1 VLINYKYQGYIVVNQ
16 IKFTISLMA
25 VTCAAFL
32 ATESNLKSAQA
43 GEVVVKQATES
54 IPSSPV
60 RIAAN
65 TESIPL
71 PGSFS
76 QSALDL
82 QPQNNSITN
91 KATFQASIDLEK
103 FCKDYPYNTRCNGI
117 NQPTQETEKLPTPPK
132 VNPSTPTQENK
143 KSGWAISPEVSTL
156 GVGASVTKSLTP
168 NFNARVGVNTFSAST
183 GELTVESDGVE
194 SKVDA
199 NVNLFN
205 VSTLIDY
212 HPFKNSGFRITG
224 GAVLNNGNNIEGTVK
239 PSNNTVTIGG
249 ETYTINALKSVKA
262 KVPLSNSF
270 APYLGIGWGNAVKKD
285 KGFGF
290 NVNLGV
296 MFRGKPSVEISPDY
310 GPDANADPI
319 IKSNIDASIAQAK
332 NDAQKDLDKIPVYPV
347 LSVGVSYQF

>member
-1 VLINYKYQGYIVVNQ
+1 MNK
-16 IKFTISLMA
+16 IKFAISLMA
-25 VTCAAFL
+25 VTSAAFL
-32 ATESNLKSAQA
+32 VAESNLKSAQA
-43 GEVVVKQATES
+43 ADVVVKQTTES

-60 RIAAN
+60 KIAAN

-91 KATFQASIDLEK
+91 KATVQAAIDLDK

-117 NQPTQETEKLPTPPK
+117 NQPTQETEKLPTSPK
-132 VNPSTPTQENK
+132 VNPTTPTQENK

-168 NFNARVGVNTFSAST
+168 NLNARVGVNTFSVST
-183 GELTVESDGVE
+183 GELTVETDGVE
-194 SKVDA
+194 AKVDA
-199 NVNLFN
+199 NANLFN
-205 VSTLIDY
+205 VSTLVDY
-212 HPFKNSGFRITG
+212 HPFENSGFRITG

-249 ETYTINALKSVKA
+249 ETYSVDALRSVKA

-296 MFRGKPSVEISPDY
+296 MFRGKTSVELTPEY
-310 GPDANADPI
+310 GPDVNANPT
-319 IKSNIDASIAQAK
+319 IKTDIDASINKAK
-332 NDAQKDLDKIPVYPV
+332 NDAQKDLDKVPVYPV